1 VSPRGTPDGFS
12 AGGVRWQHCEDR
24 VALSTRSFVQ
34 IISAVK
40 EVRGETPLELRPA
53 VDECI
58 VEVRR

>member
-1 VSPRGTPDGFS
+1 
-12 AGGVRWQHCEDR
+12 
-24 VALSTRSFVQ
+24 VQ